1 MVNPFDLETAR
12 GRRDAL
18 LREAEERRIARA
30 LRRVRRGGGEDRS
43 GGPGRLE
50 SVGASRGFAEE
61 EPIVGVPLY
70 RAARR

>member
-1 MVNPFDLETAR
+1 MVDLFDLELAR
-12 GRRDAL
+12 GRQEEL

-30 LRRVRRGGGEDRS
+30 LRRSRRGEDRS

-50 SVGASRGFAEE
+50 SAEASRGFAEE
-61 EPIVGVPLY
+61 KPIVGVPLY